1 MENNSLNKI
10 EKQEERKSL
19 ILKFKLFFKLILGN
33 FWNKIK
39 KNEFLN
45 NKIVLWLLILNSLVN
60 ISNWII
66 LAIFMNKID
75 GNVILHYNVYFGVD
89 NIGNW
94 KLSFAMPFIG
104 AILFLINVFLAVFF
118 YKNKERIAS
127 YVLLIGLFMAQAAL
141 ILASASVIII
151 NY

>member
-1 MENNSLNKI
+1 MENNLENKI
-10 EKQEERKSL
+10 ENNSKKSL
-19 ILKFKLFFKLILGN
+19 VLKFKLFFKIIFEN
-33 FWNKIK
+33 FANKIK
-39 KNEFLN
+39 SNDFLS
-45 NKIVLWLLILNSLVN
+45 NKIILWLLILNFFVN
-60 ISNWII
+60 ISNWLI

-94 KLSFAMPFIG
+94 KMSFLMPFIG
-104 AILFLINVFLAVFF
+104 VILFFINLFLATFF

-127 YVLLIGLFMAQAAL
+127 YVLLLGLFMAQMGL
-141 ILASASVIII
+141 IVASVSVIII